1 MRQTTGPV
9 IANSHPTNRNNGTPR
24 QVTRV
29 LMVGVKPENSWDVR
43 ERLLQAHSLQA
54 EIIEAGALP
63 EALAL
68 LAGEKFHIA
77 LLDLTAPSLNL
88 DDLRSIARTATDMPI
103 IAFGDTYN
111 SALAVEALQAGAEDF
126 LAWDELDSRELE
138 RAISHACERKRAESD
153 LRSSEVRFRALFE
166 QSPNP
171 ICIHRSDGLSVQIN
185 QSVLDRF
192 DMTREQASRYN
203 VLQDRH
209 LLVQDGMAAIHSA
222 FSGEASTIPLIK
234 FSSDE
239 HGWADKELTRWL
251 KGVAYP
257 IKDQAGEV
265 DEVVLIWEDV
275 TAQEEAES
283 KLRQTESQ
291 YQSVFEATTDG
302 LVINAFGNV
311 VEVNPAFAEMHGYT
325 CEEMVGMDPAV
336 FVHPDSMDLVREFFQ
351 AVQAGGQY
359 HCEAVDIRKDSSTFP
374 VEVHGTSFNYG
385 GEPHVLGIIRDI
397 TERVE
402 ADKLVRLK
410 EEQYRAI
417 FEATTD
423 GLVIN
428 SLDGRVVEV
437 NPAFAEMHGY
447 TVREMDGMSPF
458 TFVHPAYHARVP
470 EFFAAVREG
479 MQYQETKAEDIR
491 KDGTVFPV
499 EVHGTLFTYR
509 GEPHLL
515 SIVRDIT
522 ERVQT
527 EEQIGMKEAQY
538 RAVFEATTDG
548 LAIADLSTGTLV
560 EVNPSFAAMH
570 GYTREEMVGMHPS
583 VFVHPDDYEVQG
595 EFMERARQ
603 GERAYAEGRDVRK
616 DGTSFNIEV
625 QAAPFIHKN
634 QPHVLAIMRDST
646 ERVQARE
653 LLEQRVEE
661 RTRELAMLL
670 EVSSNVAS
678 TLELEPLLDRILE
691 QFKHAASYS
700 RASIMVLGEP
710 DREAIVRNAWGSPT
724 DTPLPPSHPIKV
736 DQFGP
741 LGERMRRGEAIVVAD
756 IHSDEPMAKML
767 HNSIETALSTLDPEG
782 AELLRATI
790 ATEHSMLFA
799 PILVKGKVVGGL
811 TLRHNEPD
819 YYTERHAELAKAIGN
834 QAAIAVENSRLLAQ
848 THDKARLEERQRLAR
863 ELHDSVT
870 QALFSTNL
878 IARSLEMLL
887 QREGTHSPDVM
898 DKITDLRQLTHGA
911 LAEMRALIFELRPGA
926 LEEEGLMEAL
936 RKHAAGIQGR
946 QELQVDVTGIGE
958 GTLPRLKPAAEEALY
973 RIAQEALHNVV
984 KHARATRVAV
994 SIGAMDG
1001 FVTMQVS
1008 DNGIGFN
1015 VQEVPAGH
1023 MGLGTMGQ
1031 RARALHAE
1039 YLVTSRPGEGTS
1051 VTVRVPLSE
1060 WQLTR

>member
-1 MRQTTGPV
+1 MRQATR
-9 IANSHPTNRNNGTPR
+9 PTVADSYPAARSNGTHR
-24 QVTRV
+24 EATR
-29 LMVGVKPENSWDVR
+29 LLLVGLIPENNSTLR
-43 ERLLQAHSLQA
+43 AHFLQTHKIHA
-54 EIIEAGALP
+54 EITEAVAP
-63 EALAL
+63 VEALAL
-68 LAGEKFHIA
+68 LASEKFHIA
-77 LLDLTAPSLNL
+77 LLDLVSPNLNL
-88 DDLRSIARTATDMPI
+88 DDLRDIASTASDMPI
-103 IAFGDTYN
+103 IALGATY
-111 SALAVEALQAGAEDF
+111 SSDLAVAALEAGAEDF
-126 LAWDELDSRELE
+126 LAWDELDSRDLE

-153 LRSSEVRFRALFE
+153 LRNSEVRFRALFE

-203 VLQDRH
+203 VLQDKH
-209 LLVQDGMAAIHSA
+209 LLAQEGMADIHRA
-222 FSGEASTIPLIK
+222 FSGEAATIPLIK

-257 IKDQAGEV
+257 IKDQAGAV

-275 TAQEEAES
+275 TAQEEVEI

-311 VEVNPAFAEMHGYT
+311 VQVNPAFAEMHGYT
-325 CEEMVGMDPAV
+325 LEEMVGMDPGV

-351 AVQAGGQY
+351 AVQAGGRY
-359 HCEAVDIRKDSSTFP
+359 HCEAVDIRKDGSTFP
-374 VEVHGTSFNYG
+374 VEVHGTAFTYG
-385 GEPHVLGIIRDI
+385 GEPHVLGIVRDI
-397 TERVE
+397 SERVE

-410 EEQYRAI
+410 EE
-417 FEATTD
+417 
-423 GLVIN
+423 
-428 SLDGRVVEV
+428 
-437 NPAFAEMHGY
+437 
-447 TVREMDGMSPF
+447 
-458 TFVHPAYHARVP
+458 
-470 EFFAAVREG
+470 
-479 MQYQETKAEDIR
+479 
-491 KDGTVFPV
+491 
-499 EVHGTLFTYR
+499 
-509 GEPHLL
+509 
-515 SIVRDIT
+515 
-522 ERVQT
+522 
-527 EEQIGMKEAQY
+527 QY

-583 VFVHPDDYEVQG
+583 VFVHPDDYEVQS

-603 GERAYAEGRDVRK
+603 GERAYAEGRDLRK

-625 QAAPFIHKN
+625 QAAPFIYKN
-634 QPHVLAIMRDST
+634 QPHALAIMRDST

-691 QFKHAASYS
+691 QFKHAADYS
-700 RASIMVLGEP
+700 RASIMVLGDP
-710 DREAIVRNAWGSPT
+710 DREAIVRNAWGRPT
-724 DTPLPPSHPIKV
+724 DTPLPPSHPIRV

-741 LGERMRRGEAIVVAD
+741 LGERMRKGEAIVVAD
-756 IHSDEPMAKML
+756 IHSDDPVAQML
-767 HNSIETALSTLDPEG
+767 HRSIESALSTLDPEG
-782 AELLRATI
+782 AERLRATI

-799 PILVKGKVVGGL
+799 PILVKGNVVGGL
-811 TLRHNEPD
+811 TLRHNEPG

-834 QAAIAVENSRLLAQ
+834 QAAVAVENSRLLAQ

-946 QELQVDVTGIGE
+946 QELRVDVTGSGE

-984 KHARATRVAV
+984 KHARATRVEV
-994 SIGAMDG
+994 SIGARDG
-1001 FVTMQVS
+1001 VVIMQVS
-1008 DNGIGFN
+1008 DDGIGFN
-1015 VQEVPAGH
+1015 IEEVPAGH

-1039 YLVTSRPGEGTS
+1039 YLVRSRPGEGTI
-1051 VTVRVPLSE
+1051 VTVRVPLNE
-1060 WQLTR
+1060 WQVTR